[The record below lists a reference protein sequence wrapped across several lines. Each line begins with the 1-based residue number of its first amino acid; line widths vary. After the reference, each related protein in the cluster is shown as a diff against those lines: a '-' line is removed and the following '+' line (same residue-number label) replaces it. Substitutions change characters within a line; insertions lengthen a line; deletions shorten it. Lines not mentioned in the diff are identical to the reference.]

1 MSINTFEN
9 KKLLWSTLQENN
21 CFVGLADNTFS
32 PVKQRF
38 EDFVV
43 ENDNG
48 RSSIVAKNKK
58 VIRSMIQYLK
68 QVKSE
73 ANTQAKTQANTQKP
87 PQPIE
92 ERHKREDLQQE
103 RQTMFE
109 DRLKK
114 RQQEF
119 TSLIEKNRPK
129 EIDFSDK
136 GKQSY
141 NNIQQE
147 SERFIQEREMDL
159 KTFPE
164 KSNSETRK
172 LNIDNSIV
180 GNRTAKEATENI
192 VIDINSEVE
201 TEKQG
206 GQLKQDKK
214 KQDKRVSFQD
224 GNHIIDEE
232 AEKDKPKLQKQKFNR
247 LKSPP
252 PSLSITTDSSDEDQ
266 KNNKQLSEILDFIK
280 TMNGQLISIEKKY
293 DALRNEMSDIKIRLD
308 QSEIKNVCDDLI
320 KTIETTKDIYD

>member
-1 MSINTFEN
+1 
-9 KKLLWSTLQENN
+9 
-21 CFVGLADNTFS
+21 
-32 PVKQRF
+32 
-38 EDFVV
+38 
-43 ENDNG
+43 
-48 RSSIVAKNKK
+48 
-58 VIRSMIQYLK
+58 MIQYIK

-73 ANTQAKTQANTQKP
+73 ANTQANTQKP

-114 RQQEF
+114 RQKEF

-129 EIDFSDK
+129 DIDFSDK
-136 GKQSY
+136 SKQTY

-147 SERFIQEREMDL
+147 SERFIQERERDL
-159 KTFPE
+159 KTFPDKQ
-164 KSNSETRK
+164 KSEIQK

-201 TEKQG
+201 TEKHT

-252 PSLSITTDSSDEDQ
+252 PPLSITTDSSDEDQ
-266 KNNKQLSEILDFIK
+266 KNNKQLSEMLDFMKTIQSKLTTMENNYSILNNQVSEIK
-280 TMNGQLISIEKKY
+280 S
-293 DALRNEMSDIKIRLD
+293 RLD
-308 QSEIKNVCDDLI
+308 QDEIKNVCDDLI
-320 KTIETTKDIYD
+320 KIVETTKDIYD